1 MAQKDFG
8 ADRRRL
14 QGMALAA
21 SELIAE
27 LDTRFQFKPP
37 TIDAPDRKIWR
48 DAGARDVVEWLLM
61 LLHEAK
67 GSDPIGRVLTPQ

>member
-21 SELIAE
+21 SELVSE
-27 LDTRFQFKPP
+27 LDKRFQFKPP
-37 TIDAPDRKIWR
+37 PLDAPERKIWR
-48 DAGARDVVEWLLM
+48 DAGARDVVEWLLT
-61 LLHEAK
+61 LRDEAR
-67 GSDPIGRVLTPQ
+67 GSDPMGKVLGPQ

>member
-1 MAQKDFG
+1 MATDFG

-27 LDTRFQFKPP
+27 MDKRFQFKPP
-37 TIDAPDRKIWR
+37 PMDAPERKIWR
-48 DAGARDVVEWLLM
+48 DAGARDVVEWLLT
-61 LLHEAK
+61 LRNEAEAQAGPLGK
-67 GSDPIGRVLTPQ
+67 VL